1 MDVNKN
7 GLRVKLIL
15 KLDWIGRLMV
25 FELGLELLLNQLLK
39 VLGGLSGDV
48 GGLDQNSEK
57 GLTINN

>member
-1 MDVNKN
+1 
-7 GLRVKLIL
+7 
-15 KLDWIGRLMV
+15 MV

-57 GLTINN
+57 GWTMNNSIKVNKMNLL